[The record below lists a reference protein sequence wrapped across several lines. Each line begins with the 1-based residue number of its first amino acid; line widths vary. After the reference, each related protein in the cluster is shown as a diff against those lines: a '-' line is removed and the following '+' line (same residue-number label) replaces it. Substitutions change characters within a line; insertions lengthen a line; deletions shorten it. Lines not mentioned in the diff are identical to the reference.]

1 MVSFFHHL
9 PLHIIRLSK
18 LRFMRA
24 DVEKSAACGFCF
36 ERTSYA
42 QLRVRLDTVFVSFIS
57 PVVSS
62 LQRTDERGTKPVVTV
77 GDQNI
82 QAKRMDT
89 QVRREKTRYAMMMG
103 FGGSSETGTEPET
116 EYDTKTVP
124 LISNIIL
131 LIVDEPSSSRQD
143 SHHLIYVNLCHLWES
158 SRLSQRSSSRK
169 PSSRETRGG
178 LWISIDSRE
187 CSYVYIHTYTQRLTD
202 TTYRHTHQKYTYIR
216 ERQTRFQFQFEWF
229 QVILALHHNLI
240 VIISKPK

>member
-9 PLHIIRLSK
+9 PLHIIRLSE

-36 ERTSYA
+36 GRTSYA

-103 FGGSSETGTEPET
+103 FGGSSETGTE
-116 EYDTKTVP
+116 YDTKTVP

-143 SHHLIYVNLCHLWES
+143 SHRLIYVNLCHLMKARDFPRDHHRGSQAAERREVDYGSPQTLES
-158 SRLSQRSSSRK
+158 AHM
-169 PSSRETRGG
+169 
-178 LWISIDSRE
+178 
-187 CSYVYIHTYTQRLTD
+187 C
-202 TTYRHTHQKYTYIR
+202 TYIR
-216 ERQTRFQFQFEWF
+216 THRD
-229 QVILALHHNLI
+229 
-240 VIISKPK
+240 